1 MPTCVWQVRYLK
13 QYRTKILVLADD
25 FLLRIKFST
34 ADTLYTQ
41 YQIQVSPFALF
52 EFLKVQVSES
62 LIKLSKLW
70 IIVCSCCK
78 RILFFIYVIFN
89 SEQAALI
96 DAVDQAFSTLTFL
109 DYQISLMRYLK
120 MIKRIPLPLNWP
132 YKYLNRF

>member
-1 MPTCVWQVRYLK
+1 M
-13 QYRTKILVLADD
+13 VLADD

-52 EFLKVQVSES
+52 EFLKVQIRVFNKI
-62 LIKLSKLW
+62 IK
-70 IIVCSCCK
+70 IVNHCLQLLQTYS
-78 RILFFIYVIFN
+78 FHFIYVIFN

-120 MIKRIPLPLNWP
+120 MIKRIPLPQLTDHINILTDSRSNRLLN
-132 YKYLNRF
+132 YEIKHSR